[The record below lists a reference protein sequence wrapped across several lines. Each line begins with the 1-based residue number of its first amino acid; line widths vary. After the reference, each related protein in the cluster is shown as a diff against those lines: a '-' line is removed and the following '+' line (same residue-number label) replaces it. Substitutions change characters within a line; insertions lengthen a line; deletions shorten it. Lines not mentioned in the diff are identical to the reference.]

1 MTCYQGNHRQWGMMC
16 IVHYLKN
23 VVQLC
28 ICQYADVSHVEEVL
42 VGWTPL
48 FANDFFVVDLI
59 KFDENMTKMPFTTW
73 PSSCNDLSS
82 LALASSVLTE
92 KTVKILKK

>member
-1 MTCYQGNHRQWGMMC
+1 M
-16 IVHYLKN
+16 
-23 VVQLC
+23 
-28 ICQYADVSHVEEVL
+28 
-42 VGWTPL
+42 